1 MDYSKKIDLG
11 IENMYSD
18 IFFYLDLT
26 KDYLKVKDIV
36 KIIRDYIIE
45 KNKINIKGHYAI
57 LIFQDE
63 GNPVFITDKK
73 DSEII
78 SKAIEENWKSRAKQ
92 TSYFENGLF
101 YIFSYIAE
109 TVRKK
114 SKLNRI
120 IIITDTPS
128 DLSEEYQEA
137 LFDLVSKIKHFP
149 TYIDI
154 IRILPENT
162 RLQKDDVKLNILASD
177 TKGGIFYIHNKKEFN
192 KIIQKL
198 IKSKQPVNTFTDR
211 PDEIKIKTEDYDFY
225 NKLAKHL
232 KIPLIEQGLE
242 CYFCKDE
249 VCPVCTNV
257 NDRVLV
263 CEDCKTGFHTCCTIN
278 YTLNHNIGIPHI
290 FRCPSCDVLLQIDQN
305 LIIGTEDPEIISVE
319 EYLVKDES
327 PKVIK
332 ENPKTPLKLHD
343 TKSIQVQDNKVNL
356 SLAKHY
362 ENIEENTEK
371 TIRVGGFFGKMY
383 NVKKIGGK
391 LVYTRVEAPSREK
404 KIKIKICP
412 QCGASITSKDS
423 SICKNCGYE
432 IK

>member
-1 MDYSKKIDLG
+1 
-11 IENMYSD
+11 MYSD

-26 KDYLKVKDIV
+26 KDFLKVKDIV
-36 KIIRDYIIE
+36 KSIKDYIIE

-78 SKAIEENWKSRAKQ
+78 SKAIEENWKSRAKK

-154 IRILPENT
+154 IRILPEDT

-192 KIIQKL
+192 KIIKKL
-198 IKSKQPVNTFTDR
+198 VKSKQPVSTFTDR

-242 CYFCKDE
+242 CHFCKDE
-249 VCPVCTNV
+249 VCPVCTNAR
-257 NDRVLV
+257 DRVLL

-305 LIIGTEDPEIISVE
+305 LIIGTEDPETISVE
-319 EYLVKDES
+319 EYLEKAE
-327 PKVIK
+327 PPQI
-332 ENPKTPLKLHD
+332 
-343 TKSIQVQDNKVNL
+343 
-356 SLAKHY
+356 
-362 ENIEENTEK
+362 IEENPINPPKLQDINSVQEEDNRLNYASTEYEVEFEGDTEK

-383 NVKKIGGK
+383 NVKKVGGK
-391 LVYTRVEAPSREK
+391 LVYTRVETTGKQRK
-404 KIKIKICP
+404 LKIQICP
-412 QCGASITSKDS
+412 QCGASINSKGS
-423 SICKNCGYE
+423 TICNNCGFE